1 MKTRS
6 QIYSGEALSIL
17 RDLST
22 YHCMARG
29 QLLRMHPG
37 KENKVDRLISYLA
50 RQKRIRE
57 DGAYCYAVSEDEDAK
72 DKKVIAAL
80 WVLVDFIDRVDF
92 HAAGNFPAQVIFL
105 ANDEIYE
112 IAYVEKGREALVSQ
126 LLAEKNAKDSLF
138 IVVVESEEQIAMLGG
153 GNIVGYCTVSEDG
166 QVKYYQKE
174 EGE

>member
-92 HAAGNFPAQVIFL
+92 HATGNFPAQVIFL

-112 IAYVEKGREALVSQ
+112 IAYVEKGREALISQ
-126 LLAEKNAKDSLF
+126 LLAEKNAKDSHY
-138 IVVVESEEQIAMLGG
+138 IVIVESEEQIEMLGS